1 MHRLSTTPPQST
13 ALVQRIAEARRGG
26 SPMTTR
32 FARRSIVALLVAA
45 LVSLAGAVLGGLAGM
60 RFHRNVDKAGL
71 GH

>member
-13 ALVQRIAEARRGG
+13 ALVHRIAEARRGG

-45 LVSLAGAVLGGLAGM
+45 LALLQALVAQAA
-60 RFHRNVDKAGL
+60 AAP
-71 GH
+71 